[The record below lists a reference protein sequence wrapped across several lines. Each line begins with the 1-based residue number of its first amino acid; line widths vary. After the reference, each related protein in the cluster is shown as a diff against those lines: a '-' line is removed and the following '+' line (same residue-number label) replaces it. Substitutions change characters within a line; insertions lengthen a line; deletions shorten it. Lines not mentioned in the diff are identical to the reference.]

1 MGTQNRIDEDFNGV
15 TVRWRRSERD
25 DEQQI
30 ETTPIARRF
39 QPFIG
44 SEKGHRRHEK
54 KDNFE
59 DVIAGAVKAF
69 VGLIYREQVRLY

>member
-1 MGTQNRIDEDFNGV
+1 M
-15 TVRWRRSERD
+15 TVRWRKPERD
-25 DEQQI
+25 DEPRA
-30 ETTPIARRF
+30 ERTPVAKRF

-69 VGLIYREQVRLY
+69 VGLIYREQVSQIPFFLGLVSDTDPS